1 MVWPSALHSI
11 ARPLQLSAAGG
22 RQIGRGFAPGQQP
35 LPLRKPL
42 PRSSRSSSRQ
52 RSLPRCRT
60 TTTKHWAPAI
70 TSSCLYIDARYLSC
84 SNRGPFATCYLFCFI
99 HHMLSI
105 LVLFATCYVT
115 DFISHMSYLFFAFC
129 FFHRLLSP
137 GEGTV
142 AYQQKP
148 PQLHFPRRVLAK
160 RKHCFKLNS

>member
-60 TTTKHWAPAI
+60 TTTEHWAPAI

-105 LVLFATCYVT
+105 LVLFTTCYVT
-115 DFISHMSYLFFAFC
+115 DLIHTYVISFLCILLFFFNVCYHLARALLPISKSHHNFTFHAE
-129 FFHRLLSP
+129 FFLKTS
-137 GEGTV
+137 TV
-142 AYQQKP
+142 S
-148 PQLHFPRRVLAK
+148 
-160 RKHCFKLNS
+160 N

>member
-11 ARPLQLSAAGG
+11 ARPLQLSAAGSL
-22 RQIGRGFAPGQQP
+22 QIGRGFAPGQQP

-52 RSLPRCRT
+52 WSLPRCRT

-105 LVLFATCYVT
+105 LVLFTTCYVT
-115 DFISHMSYLFFAFC
+115 DFNSHTYYLF
-129 FFHRLLSP
+129 S
-137 GEGTV
+137 
-142 AYQQKP
+142 
-148 PQLHFPRRVLAK
+148 LHFALFNVCYHLARALLPVSK
-160 RKHCFKLNS
+160 NHHNCIFHAEFLLKESTVSN

>member
-11 ARPLQLSAAGG
+11 ARPLQLSAASG

-52 RSLPRCRT
+52 RSLPRCT
-60 TTTKHWAPAI
+60 TATTKHWAPAI

-105 LVLFATCYVT
+105 LVLFTTCYVT
-115 DFISHMSYLFFAFC
+115 LTHIYYLFSLHFALFSVC
-129 FFHRLLSP
+129 YHLVRLLLPVSKSHHNFIFHA
-137 GEGTV
+137 EFLLKESTV
-142 AYQQKP
+142 S
-148 PQLHFPRRVLAK
+148 
-160 RKHCFKLNS
+160 N